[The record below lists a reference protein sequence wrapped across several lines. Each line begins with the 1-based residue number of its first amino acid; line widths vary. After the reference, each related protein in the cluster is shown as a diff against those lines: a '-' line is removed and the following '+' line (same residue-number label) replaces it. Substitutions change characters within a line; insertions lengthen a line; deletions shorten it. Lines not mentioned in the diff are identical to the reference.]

1 MAFRFITAEEAAS
14 FINNGDMVGFS
25 GFTAAGSPKVVTRAI
40 ADRAIKEH
48 EDGREFKIGVLTGA
62 STSDHLDGALARAN
76 AISFRAPYQ
85 SNGDLRNNLNTGKT
99 NYCDM
104 HLSSLS
110 QEIRYGF
117 FGKINVAV
125 LEVADILEDGSVLLT
140 AGVGISPTLGLVAD
154 KIILELN
161 SRHPKYING
170 LHDVF
175 VLNDPPH
182 RREVPLYSPEDKIGT
197 PLLKIDPSKIV
208 GIVETNEF
216 DEVAPFTPA
225 DEVTTRVGDMVASF
239 LVSEMK
245 AGRIPASFLPIQS
258 GVGNIANA
266 VLGALGANP
275 GIPPFKMYTEVI
287 QDAVIERMKSG
298 DIKFASGC
306 SLTVSSPVLQSIY
319 DEWDFFKDKLVLRSA
334 EISNNPE
341 VSRRLGLIT
350 INTALEADIF
360 GNVNSTHVLGT
371 KMMNGIGGSGD
382 FTRNAYVSIF
392 TCPSVAK
399 GGKISAIVPMVS
411 HLDHNEHSV
420 KVLITEHGVADLRV
434 KSPIQRAETIIEN
447 CVHPD
452 YKQLLWDYLKLSKGG
467 HTPHTLKKSLAFHME
482 FMESGDMRNTK
493 F

>member
-467 HTPHTLKKSLAFHME
+467 HTPHTLKKSLAFHLE